1 MTVNEFRKFIETN
14 RKRLLEGG
22 VVRRSSCPSDW
33 VKVVLDAIVEKDSY
47 VSTYTQAVN
56 FLNRLSGLHIPVSG
70 TVDADDFPG
79 LLKEYFPEKAK
90 FSSIMENE

>member
-22 VVRRSSCPSDW
+22 LVRRSSCPSDW
-33 VKVVLDAIVEKDSY
+33 VKIVLDAIVEKDSY

-70 TVDADDFPG
+70 AVDADDFPG
-79 LLKEYFPEKAK
+79 LLKEYFPEKVK
-90 FSSIMENE
+90 FSSIMECE

>member
-22 VVRRSSCPSDW
+22 VVRRRYCSSDW
-33 VKVVLDAIVEKDSY
+33 VKIVLDAIVEKDCY

-70 TVDADDFPG
+70 AVDADDFPG
-79 LLKEYFPEKAK
+79 LLKEYFPEKK
-90 FSSIMENE
+90 FSSIMECE